1 MEMPHKNLDE
11 AVATEAVDVGTV
23 VAENAALRERLL
35 RALADAEN
43 TRRRAEREKDEVR
56 RYSIA
61 EFARELLIVA
71 DNLQRTLIASK
82 ARQVADPALIEGAH
96 ATLRV
101 LIQTLE
107 RFGVRPIEALDRRFD
122 PTLHEAI
129 MEADDPSR
137 PPGTITQ
144 VVEEGYTI
152 GDRLLRPA
160 RVVVSKC
167 PTNAAPPRESGGTED
182 EPSAF
187 PFERE

>member
-122 PTLHEAI
+122 PNLHEAI

-160 RVVVSKC
+160 RVVVSKG
-167 PTNAAPPRESGGTED
+167 PINAAPPRESGGTED